1 MSPSTITIRFDPDRA
16 IGERWV
22 ILETNEHGLVVI
34 RASFRTQIEAE
45 RALATL
51 VPLGKKERPGRPP

>member
-22 ILETNEHGLVVI
+22 ILETNEQGLVVI
-34 RASFRTQIEAE
+34 RGSFRTQIEAE
-45 RALATL
+45 RALTTV
-51 VPLGKKERPGRPP
+51 VPLGKKIPENPP